1 MRGQV
6 LKNPRLIKPT
16 INWRVGGGGEFA
28 RSAQAHRVPRNQR
41 SSYAMI
47 SIVLLSGDAKTAENP
62 IMESACNYGGGRLVR
77 ASQHARD
84 SNGVRERTRASALIY
99 FTSREGERMLHVL
112 FHPSVFL
119 LSRHRCLYDVA
130 SLRSFNIIQLS
141 SSRPRDLLVV

>member
-16 INWRVGGGGEFA
+16 INWRVRGRDEFA
-28 RSAQAHRVPRNQR
+28 RSAQAHRVPCNQR

-77 ASQHARD
+77 A
-84 SNGVRERTRASALIY
+84 
-99 FTSREGERMLHVL
+99 
-112 FHPSVFL
+112 
-119 LSRHRCLYDVA
+119 
-130 SLRSFNIIQLS
+130 
-141 SSRPRDLLVV
+141 